1 MWWATEIRSD
11 PVVVRPTTTF
21 LFYLKDGNAL
31 KLGKKKMDQGHCF
44 RPCTTRRWC
53 WEVGAMG
60 CTHTTRRC
68 WVPVVV
74 GYDGGGVRG
83 ERLTYLFVVEGLF
96 GKDKECANA
105 HGAIERRKT
114 LDVGRGGGVLP
125 R

>member
-1 MWWATEIRSD
+1 
-11 PVVVRPTTTF
+11 
-21 LFYLKDGNAL
+21 
-31 KLGKKKMDQGHCF
+31 MDQGHCF

-74 GYDGGGVRG
+74 GYDGGGVRV